1 MGIVKANFGKP
12 DNIAAFIQDTDGNW
26 RKVGDVV
33 SMSIEHDT
41 MSNMHTLSVDVLGPL
56 YGPDVW
62 EFKPKSEE
70 TTYTF
75 TSDCAWTVDEVK
87 ALLGL
92 DTPSKRDRCRDHLP
106 KKVYV
111 MGNDVTCQW
120 ADGTKTTACLHEGD
134 EFDLNKGIM
143 ICAIKKWMP
152 GGSYWFDAL
161 SECYK
166 SDTEVIDVLEERR
179 KRAEQKAREK
189 EERRKR
195 HEAEV
200 ARAKA
205 RKQRRY
211 EPVNHDK
218 PCRPYMRGGRY
229 GDDEKM
235 HVIELVE
242 SGMTQAEVSKATGIS
257 QGTISNWM
265 KQWREN
271 D

>member
-1 MGIVKANFGKP
+1 MSLDFGKP
-12 DNIAAFIQDTDGNW
+12 DNIVAFIKDTDGNW
-26 RKVGDVV
+26 RKLGDVT
-33 SMSIEHDT
+33 SMSIEHDHVYNET
-41 MSNMHTLSVDVLGPL
+41 TLSVNVFGSLF
-56 YGPDVW
+56 GPDLW
-62 EFKPKSEE
+62 EFHPKREE
-70 TTYTF
+70 PVFTF
-75 TSDCAWTVDEVK
+75 NERTSTEKLCE
-87 ALLGL
+87 LLGFAH
-92 DTPSKRDRCRDHLP
+92 PSKRERLKEHLP

-120 ADGTKTTACLHEGD
+120 KDGTKTTACLHDGD

-161 SECYK
+161 DECNK

-179 KRAEQKAREK
+179 KRAEQKAKEK

-205 RKQRRY
+205 RKQRRHA
-211 EPVNHDK
+211 PVNHDN
-218 PCRPYMRGGRY
+218 PGRPYMRGGRY

-242 SGMTQAEVSKATGIS
+242 SGMTQQEVSKITGIS
-257 QGTISNWM
+257 QATVSTWM

-271 D
+271 E

>member
-1 MGIVKANFGKP
+1 MEDKG
-12 DNIAAFIQDTDGNW
+12 
-26 RKVGDVV
+26 
-33 SMSIEHDT
+33 
-41 MSNMHTLSVDVLGPL
+41 
-56 YGPDVW
+56 
-62 EFKPKSEE
+62 FKPETMRLFVKLDKDGKYHEYEGVRLDSICRSPSFLPYTEE
-70 TTYTF
+70 TITLNGINTHI
-75 TSDCAWTVDEVK
+75 SDEAYDIFENKPNVFYASGSVRLTIHP
-87 ALLGL
+87 L
-92 DTPSKRDRCRDHLP
+92 SKRERLKEHLP

-120 ADGTKTTACLHEGD
+120 EDGTKTTACLHDGD

-161 SECYK
+161 DECYK

-179 KRAEQKAREK
+179 KRAEQKAKEK

-205 RKQRRY
+205 RKQRRHA
-211 EPVNHDK
+211 PVNHDK

-242 SGMTQAEVSKATGIS
+242 SGMTQHEVSRVTGIS
-257 QGTISNWM
+257 QGTISAWM
-265 KQWREN
+265 KQWRGNE
-271 D
+271 